1 MISNSTFIPCN
12 ETAQEGVNALR
23 RELAYTILPRSNDE
37 TEQRNRIN
45 FLPSEC
51 AEQTTVFHSV
61 AFVVAR

>member
-12 ETAQEGVNALR
+12 ETAQEAVNAVR
-23 RELAYTILPRSNDE
+23 RELAYAILPRSNDE